1 MYDVDAALEQ
11 VAEAEGL
18 TDYGHPSFRDGL
30 DVHGRQRWAR
40 PGSTPS
46 ARRPSTRPCA
56 SRCRTG
62 CGSPSGTGRS
72 PAAADRAP
80 DVPIIIVGLTRTG
93 TTALSHLLAADPANR
108 SLRQW
113 EAQDSVP
120 PPTEAGYWTDPR
132 YVAARD
138 GGNMLDLINP
148 RFKAI
153 HHDEPEDA
161 VECAIPLGQHFA
173 SIALDSMFNIDGYG
187 DWLYA
192 ADLTHAYD
200 YHRQVLQVLGSDYG
214 GPWQLKSPV
223 HAYAMETVA
232 AAYPDAVFV
241 QTHRDPARC
250 IASTLSLNECL
261 SGTFTDADFRDRIAR
276 VWPDWLM
283 TMVER
288 ITAFRDTHGDDR
300 FVDIRYQDLLA
311 DPLACVRRIYE
322 RVGRELTPETE
333 AAMTAHTADQV
344 QGKHGSHTYSL
355 AEFGLDRGFI
365 DERLAGYWERVDI
378 PREDA

>member
-30 DVHGRQRWAR
+30 DVMAANLGSARLNAIGEAAFDSTVRQSLQNRLRVTEWHRAQPRRGR
-40 PGSTPS
+40 PGRRRCRSSSWGSPAPAPRRS
-46 ARRPSTRPCA
+46 ATCSPPTRPTARCA
-56 SRCRTG
+56 G
-62 CGSPSGTGRS
+62 
-72 PAAADRAP
+72 
-80 DVPIIIVGLTRTG
+80 
-93 TTALSHLLAADPANR
+93 
-108 SLRQW
+108 W
-113 EAQDSVP
+113 EAHDSVP

-132 YVAARD
+132 YLAAKE

-200 YHRQVLQVLGSDYG
+200 YHRQVLQVLGSEYG

-241 QTHRDPARC
+241 QTHRDPAKC

-261 SGTFTDADFRDRIAR
+261 SGTFTDADFHDRS
-276 VWPDWLM
+276 PGCGP
-283 TMVER
+283 T
-288 ITAFRDTHGDDR
+288 G
-300 FVDIRYQDLLA
+300 
-311 DPLACVRRIYE
+311 
-322 RVGRELTPETE
+322 
-333 AAMTAHTADQV
+333 
-344 QGKHGSHTYSL
+344 
-355 AEFGLDRGFI
+355 
-365 DERLAGYWERVDI
+365 
-378 PREDA
+378 